1 MSSPTPLPP
10 GFARLAWSNLAAQA
24 AEQIGLA
31 AAPLVAVLALDAGAG
46 ATGLLQAAQTLPF
59 LLLSIPA
66 GVLADRMSRRRL
78 MAGAEAVRA
87 ASLLAI
93 LMLAVLG
100 MLTLPLLAL
109 LGFIGAAG
117 TVAYS
122 VGAPSLVPALVPRAT
137 LAAANGRLEL
147 ARSTAF
153 AAGPA
158 LGGVLVGWVGA
169 APAFAVAAVLSLG
182 AVGLLAGLREPPRP
196 ALPPRPVWHDLRE
209 GAGFVLAHPLLRPVL
224 VTAVFFNIG
233 FFILQAVYVPYAV
246 HHLGLTASEI
256 GATLATYGIGMVTA
270 ALLAPRIA
278 RALPFGAVIA
288 IGPIAGFAASLVM
301 VATIWVPSVTL
312 AALSFFL
319 IGAGPILWTIGSTTL
334 RQSVTPERLL
344 GRVSAMITVATFGA
358 RPIGAALGALVG
370 ASSGAASCILL
381 AALGFLVQAV
391 VILASP
397 VPRLARQPE
406 MAG

>member
-1 MSSPTPLPP
+1 MSSSPTLPP

-66 GVLADRMSRRRL
+66 GLLADRMSRRSL

-87 ASLLAI
+87 AALLAI
-93 LMLAVLG
+93 LVLAAFGL
-100 MLTLPLLAL
+100 LTLPLLAL
-109 LGFIGAAG
+109 LGFLGAAG

-122 VGAPSLVPALVPRAT
+122 VGAPSLVPALVPRAA

-169 APAFAVAAVLSLG
+169 APAFAVAASLSLG
-182 AVGLLAGLREPPRP
+182 AVFLLTGLNEPPRP
-196 ALPPRPVWHDLRE
+196 ALPPRRVWEDLRE
-209 GAGFVLAHPLLRPVL
+209 GAGFVLTHPLLRPVL

-233 FFILQAVYVPYAV
+233 FFVLQAVYVPYAV
-246 HHLGLTASEI
+246 HHLGLTASEV
-256 GATLATYGIGMVTA
+256 GATLATYGIGMVSA

-288 IGPIAGFAASLVM
+288 IGPLAGLAASLVM
-301 VATIWVPSVTL
+301 VATIWVPSVAL

-334 RQSVTPERLL
+334 RQSVTPERML
-344 GRVSAMITVATFGA
+344 GRVSALITMATFGA

-370 ASSGAASCILL
+370 GSSGAASCIVL
-381 AALGFLVQAV
+381 AALGFVIQAA

>member
-1 MSSPTPLPP
+1 MSSTPLPRA
-10 GFARLAWSNLAAQA
+10 FARLAWSNLAAQA

-31 AAPLVAVLALDAGAG
+31 AAPLVAVLALGAGAG

-66 GVLADRMSRRRL
+66 GVLADRVSRRRL

-87 ASLLAI
+87 AALIAVLA
-93 LMLAVLG
+93 LAVSGL
-100 MLTLPLLAL
+100 LTLPMLAL
-109 LGFIGAAG
+109 LGFLGAAG

-122 VGAPSLVPALVPRAT
+122 VAAPSLVPALVPRAA
-137 LAAANGRLEL
+137 LSAANGRLEL

-169 APAFAVAAVLSLG
+169 APAFGVAASLSLV
-182 AVGLLAGLREPPRP
+182 AVILLSGLAEPPRP
-196 ALPPRPVWHDLRE
+196 SLPPRRVFEDLRE
-209 GAGFVLAHPLLRPVL
+209 GAGFVLTHPLLRPVL
-224 VTAVFFNIG
+224 VTAVFFNVG
-233 FFILQAVYVPYAV
+233 FFVLQAVYVPYAV

-256 GATLATYGIGMVTA
+256 GATLATYGIGMVSA
-270 ALLAPRIA
+270 ALAAPRIA
-278 RALPFGAVIA
+278 RTLPFGAMIA
-288 IGPIAGFAASLVM
+288 VGPIAGLAASLVM
-301 VATIWVPSVTL
+301 VATIWVPSVGL

-334 RQSVTPERLL
+334 RQSVTPERML
-344 GRVSAMITVATFGA
+344 GRVSAMITMATFGA
-358 RPIGAALGALVG
+358 RPVGAALGALVG

-381 AALGFLVQAV
+381 AALGFLIQAV
-391 VILASP
+391 VILVSP
-397 VPRLARQPE
+397 VPRLVRQPE
-406 MAG
+406 MVG